1 MAVACSHMY
10 YRALLLAAL
19 CAGIALGVASS
30 SEEPRWVR
38 ARRARASIS
47 CLWSHVPAPMRRL
60 PSESEHPML
69 RSLKSGSIGGSC
81 GTENGCA
88 TGLCTCSTAY
98 TCDTAGGDCITFLV
112 TACTGA
118 CKLVWWV
125 WVGIGVGA
133 LIVLTVLYKMFCD
146 SSSETTTV
154 IVVQNPVRE

>member
-1 MAVACSHMY
+1 MGARAPRACINFLSLESCTRADAQVAFGIRAPHAQKLEKWVDRGVLRHGKRLRNRLVHM
-10 YRALLLAAL
+10 LD
-19 CAGIALGVASS
+19 
-30 SEEPRWVR
+30 
-38 ARRARASIS
+38 RRA
-47 CLWSHVPAPMRRL
+47 
-60 PSESEHPML
+60 
-69 RSLKSGSIGGSC
+69 
-81 GTENGCA
+81 
-88 TGLCTCSTAY
+88 STAY